1 MNCYVITEIIIHLQK
16 RKCVFPERKSTKR
29 YIYFDTKVCSSIYRV
44 TLSED
49 IIMAQQGAALQSYNN
64 ELVKSIEELL
74 QRRAALN
81 KQIEAESNEKTKLE
95 QQKLALDERLSS
107 VDASLQAKLTT
118 RTEYDKVI
126 ADAEQVIS
134 QSAIT
139 CC

>member
-1 MNCYVITEIIIHLQK
+1 M
-16 RKCVFPERKSTKR
+16 
-29 YIYFDTKVCSSIYRV
+29 
-44 TLSED
+44 
-49 IIMAQQGAALQSYNN
+49 
-64 ELVKSIEELL
+64 
-74 QRRAALN
+74 N

-118 RTEYDKVI
+118 RAEYDKVI

>member
-1 MNCYVITEIIIHLQK
+1 M
-16 RKCVFPERKSTKR
+16 
-29 YIYFDTKVCSSIYRV
+29 
-44 TLSED
+44 
-49 IIMAQQGAALQSYNN
+49 
-64 ELVKSIEELL
+64 
-74 QRRAALN
+74 N

-118 RTEYDKVI
+118 RPEYDKVI
-126 ADAEQVIS
+126 ADTEQVIS

>member
-1 MNCYVITEIIIHLQK
+1 MIQK
-16 RKCVFPERKSTKR
+16 FVQVFTKA
-29 YIYFDTKVCSSIYRV
+29 KV
-44 TLSED
+44 TFSED

-134 QSAIT
+134 LSAIS

>member
-1 MNCYVITEIIIHLQK
+1 MIQK
-16 RKCVFPERKSTKR
+16 FVQVFT
-29 YIYFDTKVCSSIYRV
+29 RV

-49 IIMAQQGAALQSYNN
+49 TIMAQQGAALQSYNN

>member
-1 MNCYVITEIIIHLQK
+1 
-16 RKCVFPERKSTKR
+16 
-29 YIYFDTKVCSSIYRV
+29 
-44 TLSED
+44 
-49 IIMAQQGAALQSYNN
+49 MAQQGAAVQSYNN

>member
-1 MNCYVITEIIIHLQK
+1 MIQK
-16 RKCVFPERKSTKR
+16 FVQVFT
-29 YIYFDTKVCSSIYRV
+29 RV

>member
-1 MNCYVITEIIIHLQK
+1 MIQK
-16 RKCVFPERKSTKR
+16 FVQVFT
-29 YIYFDTKVCSSIYRV
+29 RV

-81 KQIEAESNEKTKLE
+81 KQIEAESNEKSKLE